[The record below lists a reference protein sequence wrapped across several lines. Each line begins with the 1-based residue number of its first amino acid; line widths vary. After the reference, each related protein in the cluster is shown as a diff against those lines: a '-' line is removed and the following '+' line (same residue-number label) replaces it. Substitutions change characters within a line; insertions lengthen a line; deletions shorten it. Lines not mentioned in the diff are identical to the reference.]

1 MDKNVVSKFVEL
13 AIDNGCH
20 LIFNVSGVTFRGL
33 PITDEIIEER
43 RYNNWVPNTSSVG
56 ETLMLYN
63 VRKVHSPIS
72 YDSYEVMFFDYSK
85 IDSIT
90 LSLFEQA
97 DD

>member
-1 MDKNVVSKFVEL
+1 MDKEVISKFVEL
-13 AIDNGCH
+13 AKINNCH

-33 PITDEIIEER
+33 PVTDEIIEER
-43 RYNNWVPNTSSVG
+43 KYNNWYPNSSSVG
-56 ETLMLYN
+56 KTLMLYN
-63 VRKVHSPIS
+63 VRKIISPNT